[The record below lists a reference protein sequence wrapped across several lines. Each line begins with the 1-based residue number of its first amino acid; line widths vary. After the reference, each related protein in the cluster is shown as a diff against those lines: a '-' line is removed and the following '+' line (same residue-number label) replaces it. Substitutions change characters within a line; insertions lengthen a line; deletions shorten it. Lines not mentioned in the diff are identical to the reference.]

1 MRLALYQGPS
11 PAGDVAAA
19 FEAVESAL
27 SAASAMRAD
36 IAVFPEIFL
45 PGYNVP
51 RPEAQPLDGPW
62 VRRLGAAAREA
73 GVALV
78 IGMAEQAGGVV
89 YNSAVVLGPDG
100 GLLASYRKLQ
110 LFGEREKALYAPG
123 DAYVVFPFRNR
134 RIGLLI
140 CYDVEFPEHCRAI
153 ARHGA
158 DLVLVPT
165 ANMPPFDNVNRVT
178 IAARALDHG
187 VTLAYCNYCGVEGD
201 LTYVG
206 RSVIAGPD
214 GEPIALAGVEAA
226 LLIADLPEPGASEHP
241 TVTGTLDELRAIEK
255 RGDGRATLPPTS

>member
-27 SAASAMRAD
+27 SAAAAMRAD

-51 RPEAQPLDGPW
+51 QPEAQPLDGDW
-62 VRRLGAAAREA
+62 VRRLGAAARQA
-73 GVALV
+73 GVAMV
-78 IGMAEQAGGVV
+78 IGMAEKADGAV
-89 YNSAVVLGPDG
+89 YNSAVVLGSDG
-100 GLLASYRKLQ
+100 GLLANYRKLQ
-110 LFGEREKALYAPG
+110 LFGEREKALYRAG
-123 DAYVVFPFRNR
+123 EEYVVFPFRNR

-140 CYDVEFPEHCRAI
+140 CYDVEFPEHVKAI
-153 ARHGA
+153 SRQGA

-165 ANMPPFDNVNRVT
+165 ANMQPFDKVNRIA

-201 LTYVG
+201 LSYVG
-206 RSVIAGPD
+206 RSLIAGPD
-214 GEPIALAGVEAA
+214 GEPVALAGLETA
-226 LLIADLPEPGASEHP
+226 LVIADIPEPVPSGDSMLASYRQ
-241 TVTGTLDELRAIEK
+241 DLRVIE
-255 RGDGRATLPPTS
+255 RLGDGRSSLPPKS